1 MKKNAQLANFLK
13 EKRIASG
20 LSQGDVADKLGYST
34 AQFISNWER
43 GVAAPPVNILKKL
56 AELYKVNAE
65 ELFEVVLEE
74 KIREVTNDL
83 LRRFKRAG
91 R

>member
-83 LRRFKRAG
+83 RRRFKRAG

>member
-1 MKKNAQLANFLK
+1 MKKNAQLAKFLK

-74 KIREVTNDL
+74 KIREITNDL
-83 LRRFKRAG
+83 RRRFKRAG

>member
-1 MKKNAQLANFLK
+1 MKKNAQLSHFLK

>member
-1 MKKNAQLANFLK
+1 MKKNAQLSNFLK

-56 AELYKVNAE
+56 ADLYKVNAE